1 MLFVILAPES
11 AVCFAIYVLKSY
23 ILIAYIATQAK
34 LKKARHE
41 VSSLV
46 ILLDDIKDTDFHP
59 LLDLLTEANLSEI
72 DAVDIIN
79 RSVCI
84 LSWEYLLV
92 LVRASSRKLRV
103 VDLQDILFGK
113 DFLLYVLPHLY
124 ILFPTLCHN
133 QFMFC
138 VAADATIF

>member
-1 MLFVILAPES
+1 M
-11 AVCFAIYVLKSY
+11 
-23 ILIAYIATQAK
+23 TQAK

-59 LLDLLTEANLSEI
+59 LLDLLTEADISEI

-84 LSWEYLLV
+84 LSWEYLLA

-113 DFLLYVLPHLY
+113 EFLL
-124 ILFPTLCHN
+124 
-133 QFMFC
+133 
-138 VAADATIF
+138 